1 MAMAVYEHTYKQYL
15 GKLTPE
21 WSRFLVIPRH
31 AFRDV
36 FKSKLFIA
44 FYVCCFLPLLAEA
57 ILIYLHHNV
66 SAIEI
71 LKSMQIVNSI
81 RELIP
86 IDATFFQFFVN
97 FQATLAFFVALLVGP
112 PLVARDLRNN
122 ALPLYLCRPFSRTD
136 YVLGKMSVLLILL
149 SAMTWVPQLLLF
161 LFQSYLEGPS
171 WFLSNLS
178 LASAIFIS
186 SVVWILLLALLS
198 QAVSALVK
206 WRVIASGALL
216 GLFFIPS
223 VFGEI
228 VNQLFQTRW
237 GSIISLGALIKNVT
251 SGLFGTFVEASTH
264 VTEWDGRV
272 GREIILNE
280 PPLWVSWFALFVVC
294 AICLALLSRKVKAY
308 EVVR

>member
-1 MAMAVYEHTYKQYL
+1 MAVYEHTYKQYL

-36 FKSKLFIA
+36 FKSKLFTA
-44 FYVCCFLPLLAEA
+44 FFVICFLPLLFEA

-66 SAIEI
+66 SALAI
-71 LKSMQIVNSI
+71 LKVNV

-86 IDATFFQFFVN
+86 IDASFFQFWVN
-97 FQATLAFFVALLVGP
+97 FQAWPAYFVMLLVGP
-112 PLVARDLRNN
+112 PLVSRDLRNN
-122 ALPLYLCRPFSRTD
+122 ALPLYLCRPFSRTE

-149 SAMTWVPQLLLF
+149 SAITWVPQLLLF
-161 LFQSYLEGPS
+161 LFQSYLEGAS
-171 WFLSNLS
+171 WFVDNLH
-178 LASAIFIS
+178 LANAIFIS

-206 WRVIASGALL
+206 WRVIASAALL
-216 GLFFIPS
+216 GIFFIPW
-223 VFGEI
+223 VFGEV
-228 VNQLFQTRW
+228 VNQMFLTRW
-237 GSIISLGALIKNVT
+237 GSIISLGALMRNVT
-251 SGLFGTFVEASTH
+251 SGLFGTFVQASGQITRF
-264 VTEWDGRV
+264 DGRI
-272 GREIILNE
+272 GREVVVNE
-280 PPLWVSWFALFVVC
+280 MPIWAAWLALFVVC

>member
-1 MAMAVYEHTYKQYL
+1 MAVYEHTYKQYL

-36 FKSKLFIA
+36 FKSKLFTA
-44 FYVCCFLPLLAEA
+44 FFVVCFIPLLVEA

-66 SAIEI
+66 NALAI
-71 LKSMQIVNSI
+71 LKVNV

-86 IDATFFQFFVN
+86 IDASFFQTFVN
-97 FQATLAFFVALLVGP
+97 LQGGFAFFVTLLVGP

-122 ALPLYLCRPFSRTD
+122 ALPLYLCRPFSRAE

-149 SAMTWVPQLLLF
+149 SAITWVPQLLLF
-161 LFQSYLEGPS
+161 LFQSYLEGAS
-171 WFLSNLS
+171 WFVDNLW
-178 LASAIFIS
+178 LASAILIG

-206 WRVIASGALL
+206 WRVIASAALL
-216 GLFFIPS
+216 GIFFIPS
-223 VFGEI
+223 VFGEVI
-228 VNQLFQTRW
+228 NNLFLTHW
-237 GSIISLGALIKNVT
+237 GNIISLGALMKNVT
-251 SGLFGTFVEASTH
+251 AGLFGTFLQTSGHITDF
-264 VTEWDGRV
+264 DGRV
-272 GREIILNE
+272 AREIVMNE
-280 PPLWVSWFALFVVC
+280 PPLWASWLALFVVC

>member
-1 MAMAVYEHTYKQYL
+1 MAVYEHTYKQYL

-36 FKSKLFIA
+36 FKSKLFTA
-44 FYVCCFLPLLAEA
+44 FFVVCFIPLLIEA

-66 SAIEI
+66 NALAI
-71 LKSMQIVNSI
+71 LKVDV
-81 RELIP
+81 RELLP
-86 IDATFFQFFVN
+86 IDAFFFQTFVN
-97 FQATLAFFVALLVGP
+97 LQGTFAFFVTLLVGP

-122 ALPLYLCRPFSRTD
+122 ALPLYLCRPFSRTE

-161 LFQSYLEGPS
+161 LLQAYLEGAS
-171 WFLSNLS
+171 WFVNNLS
-178 LASAIFIS
+178 IASAIFIG

-198 QAVSALVK
+198 QAISALVK
-206 WRVIASGALL
+206 WRVIASAALL
-216 GLFFIPS
+216 GIFFIPS
-223 VFGEI
+223 VFGEVI
-228 VNQLFQTRW
+228 NNIFLTRW
-237 GSIISLGALIKNVT
+237 GNIISLGALIKNVT
-251 SGLFGTFVEASTH
+251 AGLFGTFVRASGHFTD
-264 VTEWDGRV
+264 WRGGF
-272 GREIILNE
+272 GREIIVYE
-280 PPLWVSWFALFVVC
+280 PPLWASWFALFVIC